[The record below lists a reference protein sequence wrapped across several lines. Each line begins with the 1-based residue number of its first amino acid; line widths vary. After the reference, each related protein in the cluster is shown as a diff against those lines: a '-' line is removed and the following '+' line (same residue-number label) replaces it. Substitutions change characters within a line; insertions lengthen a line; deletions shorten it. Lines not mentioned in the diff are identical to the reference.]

1 MAINVVQEIE
11 STIRKGEQAVLD
23 AVKGWAQT
31 VQDVT
36 PQPLVRVPFADR
48 LPTPKAVVSSAYDI
62 LEALLAGQR
71 RFAEGVLEAASP
83 LFPGTNGDTGHGDDA
98 GHGDNTV
105 HGDDRDETVPD
116 TSEDAA

>member
-11 STIRKGEQAVLD
+11 STIRRSEQAVLE

-31 VQDVT
+31 VKEIT
-36 PQPLVRVPFADR
+36 PQPQVRVPFADR
-48 LPTPKAVVSSAYDI
+48 LPTPKAVVSSTYDI

-83 LFPGTNGDTGHGDDA
+83 LFPGT
-98 GHGDNTV
+98 
-105 HGDDRDETVPD
+105 
-116 TSEDAA
+116 SEDAAPSEEAVPGTSDQTSGDAA